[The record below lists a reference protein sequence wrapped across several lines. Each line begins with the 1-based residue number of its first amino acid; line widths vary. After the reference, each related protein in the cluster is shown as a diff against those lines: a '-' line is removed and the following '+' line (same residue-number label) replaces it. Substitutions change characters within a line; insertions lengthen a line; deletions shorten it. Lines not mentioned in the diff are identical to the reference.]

1 MAALNEYGAVRAG
14 VKAGVLELAGL
25 AQSHG
30 EGEGVSLLELKQRL
44 DALSVEQAVLVDKIL
59 EDMDNLELN
68 TQLEAVTAEKQGIL
82 DRMQALEKDESQRS
96 LRASRQREMEEWPDQ
111 QEMRFTEYEDTIT
124 RKFVERITVVDADTI
139 RVKFGD
145 VDVVIERKLC

>member
-1 MAALNEYGAVRAG
+1 MAALNEYGAVRAE

-68 TQLEAVTAEKQGIL
+68 TQLEAVTAEKQGICIQSNSPKCCFCFI
-82 DRMQALEKDESQRS
+82 DTAIDYNRRTIHN
-96 LRASRQREMEEWPDQ
+96 SRC
-111 QEMRFTEYEDTIT
+111 T
-124 RKFVERITVVDADTI
+124 
-139 RVKFGD
+139 
-145 VDVVIERKLC
+145 

>member
-1 MAALNEYGAVRAG
+1 M
-14 VKAGVLELAGL
+14 KAGVLELAGL

-44 DALSVEQAVLVDKIL
+44 NALSAEQAVLVDKIL

-68 TQLEAVTAEKQGIL
+68 VQLEAVTAEKQGIL
-82 DRMQALEKDESQRS
+82 DQMQALEKDESQQS
-96 LRASRQREMEEWPDQ
+96 LRASRQREMEEWLDQ
-111 QEMRFTEYEDTIT
+111 QEMQFTEYEDAIT
-124 RKFVERITVVDADTI
+124 RRFVERITVVDADTI
-139 RVKFGD
+139 QVKFKD

>member
-1 MAALNEYGAVRAG
+1 MAALNEYGAVRAE

-59 EDMDNLELN
+59 EDM
-68 TQLEAVTAEKQGIL
+68 AVTAEKQGICI
-82 DRMQALEKDESQRS
+82 QSNSPKCC
-96 LRASRQREMEEWPDQ
+96 
-111 QEMRFTEYEDTIT
+111 FCFIDTAIDYN
-124 RKFVERITVVDADTI
+124 RRTI
-139 RVKFGD
+139 HNSS
-145 VDVVIERKLC
+145 CT